1 MRNKKIQLR
10 QVKKIF
16 DLLFQIFE
24 ENDCDFPDRRVIK
37 NKEKAINNILD
48 KITKDKKERE
58 LILDNIEKEMFNTKD
73 YTYKPI
79 CDNLRC
85 LGYTIIQGE

>member
-1 MRNKKIQLR
+1 MRNKKIQLK

-48 KITKDKKERE
+48 KITKD
-58 LILDNIEKEMFNTKD
+58 EKENNNEFKRKNILQRK
-73 YTYKPI
+73 
-79 CDNLRC
+79 
-85 LGYTIIQGE
+85 